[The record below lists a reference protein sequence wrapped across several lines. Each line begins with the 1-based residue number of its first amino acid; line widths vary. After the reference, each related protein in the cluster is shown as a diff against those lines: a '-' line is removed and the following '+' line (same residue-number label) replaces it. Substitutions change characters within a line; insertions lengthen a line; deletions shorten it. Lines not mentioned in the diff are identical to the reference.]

1 MDRERDAFYVV
12 RKGGMI
18 GIYKSFPDSLA
29 QVSDPSV
36 SVFKGYGFPRAAE
49 EYLLSNGIANA
60 AYSVSATNVHNNL
73 FGKLEPCSIQPPAL
87 NHGSSSKRS
96 QETPTVHMSGLIT
109 VMENSQSKYP
119 RLDNSESRSS
129 APISATCGF
138 MMVKEN
144 SQSKYPGSENSESS
158 KAVAIGTSPASLYF
172 DGASKGN
179 PGPAGAGAVL
189 YSPDGKMVWRL
200 CEGVG
205 VATNNVAEYRGLL
218 LGLKQ
223 ALKRGLTDIS
233 VQGDSNLVCMQ
244 IQGIWK
250 IKNKNLLNVGQ
261 EARELKERFRTFQ
274 IRHIPREF
282 NAEADAL
289 ANQAVHLRDGQ
300 VKESFINK

>member
-73 FGKLEPCSIQPPAL
+73 FGKLEPCSIQL
-87 NHGSSSKRS
+87 SFTSHVLCCYCSFLLVL
-96 QETPTVHMSGLIT
+96 QMSGLIT

>member
-29 QVSDPSV
+29 QVGHSVSDPSV

-96 QETPTVHMSGLIT
+96 QETPT
-109 VMENSQSKYP
+109 
-119 RLDNSESRSS
+119 
-129 APISATCGF
+129 TCGF

-158 KAVAIGTSPASLYF
+158 KAVAIGT
-172 DGASKGN
+172 
-179 PGPAGAGAVL
+179 
-189 YSPDGKMVWRL
+189 VWRL

-274 IRHIPREF
+274 IRHIPRVSILIG
-282 NAEADAL
+282 NCL
-289 ANQAVHLRDGQ
+289 
-300 VKESFINK
+300 FI

>member
-73 FGKLEPCSIQPPAL
+73 FGKLEPCSIQ
-87 NHGSSSKRS
+87 
-96 QETPTVHMSGLIT
+96 MSGLIT

>member
-1 MDRERDAFYVV
+1 QFV
-12 RKGGMI
+12 I
-18 GIYKSFPDSLA
+18 
-29 QVSDPSV
+29 
-36 SVFKGYGFPRAAE
+36 
-49 EYLLSNGIANA
+49 
-60 AYSVSATNVHNNL
+60 
-73 FGKLEPCSIQPPAL
+73 L
-87 NHGSSSKRS
+87 N
-96 QETPTVHMSGLIT
+96 Q
-109 VMENSQSKYP
+109 
-119 RLDNSESRSS
+119 
-129 APISATCGF
+129 
-138 MMVKEN
+138 
-144 SQSKYPGSENSESS
+144 
-158 KAVAIGTSPASLYF
+158 SPASLYF

>member
-73 FGKLEPCSIQPPAL
+73 FGKLEPCSIQ
-87 NHGSSSKRS
+87 
-96 QETPTVHMSGLIT
+96 MSGLIT

-129 APISATCGF
+129 APISA
-138 MMVKEN
+138 
-144 SQSKYPGSENSESS
+144 
-158 KAVAIGTSPASLYF
+158 SPASLYF

-274 IRHIPREF
+274 IRHIPRVSILIG
-282 NAEADAL
+282 NCL
-289 ANQAVHLRDGQ
+289 
-300 VKESFINK
+300 FI